1 MKLSKPIEWPQ
12 MNLEQLE
19 LFLTTSGIDFESVD
33 DSSLVVTVSG
43 VNRKNISFVIS
54 LQQYSMQAEAFVA
67 RRPED
72 NREQVFEWLLEQN
85 QKLRLTKFTL
95 DRLGDIYLAASLPI
109 TALTAEILDAVI
121 GELVAT
127 TDHSFNAIL
136 KMGFST
142 AIEREYVWRTSRGLD
157 TTNLDALR

>member
-1 MKLSKPIEWPQ
+1 
-12 MNLEQLE
+12 MNLENLKQVLSSSDIAFE
-19 LFLTTSGIDFESVD
+19 PIDES
-33 DSSLVVTVSG
+33 SVVATVAG
-43 VNRKNISFVIS
+43 VNRKTISFVIS
-54 LQQYSMQAEAFVA
+54 LNQYSMKVEAFVA

-109 TALTAEILDAVI
+109 EAVTADILDAVI

-127 TDHSFNAIL
+127 TDQSFNAIL